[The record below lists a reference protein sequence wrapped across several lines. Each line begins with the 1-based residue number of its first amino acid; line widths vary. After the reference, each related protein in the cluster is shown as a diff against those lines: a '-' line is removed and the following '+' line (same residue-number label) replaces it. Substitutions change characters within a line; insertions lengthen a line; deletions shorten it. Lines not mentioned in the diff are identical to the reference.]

1 LGRTGVEMHREDLLC
16 PDLLS
21 EIILL
26 GFGELI
32 FVSLI
37 LFLMAVLTRA

>member
-1 LGRTGVEMHREDLLC
+1 MHREDLLC